1 MKLYGEGL
9 LLAYSERQGK
19 GRLYRAVDL
28 YLEGQE
34 PGTMKVGI
42 PDGATALVQS
52 CQALKQK
59 AVKVTLEV
67 RPVPKLG
74 MTFFDLVSVEAAK

>member
-9 LLAYSERQGK
+9 LLGTSERKGK
-19 GRLYRAVDL
+19 DKLYRSVEV

-34 PGTMKVGI
+34 PGAMKLNI
-42 PDGATALVQS
+42 PEGSAGLLQT

-59 AVKVTLEV
+59 PVKVTVEV

-74 MTFFDLVSVEAAK
+74 MTFFDLMAVEPVR

>member
-1 MKLYGEGL
+1 MKLYGEGIL
-9 LLAYSERQGK
+9 LGYSERQGK
-19 GRLYRAVDL
+19 ERLFRSVDL

-42 PDGATALVQS
+42 PDGSAGLVQT

-59 AVKVTLEV
+59 AVKVTVEV

-74 MTFFDLVSVEAAK
+74 MTFFDLVAVEAA